1 MWYPVD
7 EVLARGLGIHDN
19 SLISLGIRIYALNP
33 ITRKYKRLDFFLVN
47 AWIGVDTSS

>member
-19 SLISLGIRIYALNP
+19 SLIIIIIIISLF
-33 ITRKYKRLDFFLVN
+33 TQSSHFLAYGGN
-47 AWIGVDTSS
+47 SR